1 VEERVRE
8 RVSESESE
16 SESERET
23 ESERGVRERER
34 EREREKRER
43 EAREREA
50 RDVDFRRFE
59 IHTTGNRLQWPGGVY
74 PATVHMHN
82 PRLSRVRNK
91 SKPLHAPSSLLPPF
105 AQSLKIFF
113 LSFPVEV
120 LGNSSRISTS
130 LGTINLLI
138 PLFSFA
144 HSITCS
150 PDN

>member
-1 VEERVRE
+1 VGERVRE
-8 RVSESESE
+8 R
-16 SESERET
+16 SERE
-23 ESERGVRERER
+23 
-34 EREREKRER
+34 K
-43 EAREREA
+43 REREA